1 MPLRP
6 RHLSILAGLA
16 VSSSRLCAQAQDT
29 AYASRAVGRFLQTLR
44 VDATLP
50 DSLRHLTPGNLES
63 LPTAYF
69 QLLDDSSI
77 SAYLQTMAS
86 VLRQLPKA
94 QCAEA
99 SSGGSGPG
107 SLLAAVDSA
116 TVDALIIVYD
126 RIIRAVA
133 VATPRKVAT
142 RAEMQ
147 AAILRIT
154 GGLPVAD
161 QQRLQN
167 IARNPPPSQDDA
179 CWFNRLLMDGLA
191 KLPPEELGPV
201 FRAMSAPPPARQ
213 E

>member
-1 MPLRP
+1 MRLRL
-6 RHLSILAGLA
+6 RHLFILAGLA
-16 VSSSRLCAQAQDT
+16 LSSSRVCAQARDT
-29 AYASRAVGRFLQTLR
+29 TYSTRALGRFLQTLR

-50 DSLRHLTPGNLES
+50 DSLRHLTPANLES

-69 QLLDDSSI
+69 QLLDDSATS
-77 SAYLQTMAS
+77 SYLKTMAS

-99 SSGGSGPG
+99 SGGGSAPG

-116 TVDALIIVYD
+116 TVDALILVYD
-126 RIIRAVA
+126 RIIRAA
-133 VATPRKVAT
+133 SVATPRKVAS

-161 QQRLQN
+161 QQRLQY

-179 CWFNRLLMDGLA
+179 CWFNRLLMDGLV
-191 KLPPEELGPV
+191 KLPPEEVGPV
-201 FRAMSAPPPARQ
+201 FRAMSGPPPARQ